1 MAPVST
7 TETFAD
13 VLVRYG
19 NKYQTDK
26 SERQNSLFGD
36 FGDDIA
42 LVTPKIAE
50 APQWNALQKLNYE
63 RERVGIYI
71 SGHPLDEYKVII
83 NHVCNAKL
91 SALKNDR
98 ASLKNKDI
106 IVAGVVTGRRE
117 AMTKKSEKCGFIT
130 IEDFTESGELAL
142 FGEQW
147 MKWEY
152 LLKEGNFVLVK
163 ATGKPRRYNESLV
176 DIDINSVYLLQDVKD
191 TIIEN
196 LTISVPLTE
205 VDGLFV
211 DELDNLLMEKG
222 NTNLMINIIDYVSKE
237 TVDLVSSSRKIT
249 VTEDLIDYL
258 EKKDGIM
265 FKIN

>member
-1 MAPVST
+1 
-7 TETFAD
+7 
-13 VLVRYG
+13 
-19 NKYQTDK
+19 
-26 SERQNSLFGD
+26 
-36 FGDDIA
+36 
-42 LVTPKIAE
+42 
-50 APQWNALQKLNYE
+50 
-63 RERVGIYI
+63 
-71 SGHPLDEYKVII
+71 
-83 NHVCNAKL
+83 
-91 SALKNDR
+91 
-98 ASLKNKDI
+98 
-106 IVAGVVTGRRE
+106 
-117 AMTKKSEKCGFIT
+117 MTKKSEKCGFIT

-249 VTEDLIDYL
+249 VTEYLIDYL